1 MRGTVLY
8 RASSCVCKRLGLVGV
23 LVVCE
28 ECSLGKLKGLLL
40 LFCSPLLLTNTDSFA
55 QVAGIVQDT
64 FAGEAGE
71 GEGNEKETTGGYIY
85 C

>member
-1 MRGTVLY
+1 MYVCMYTNIVLIY
-8 RASSCVCKRLGLVGV
+8 ICCICKRLGLVGV

-28 ECSLGKLKGLLL
+28 ECSLGKLIGLLL

-64 FAGEAGE
+64 FSG
-71 GEGNEKETTGGYIY
+71 
-85 C
+85 